1 MEDEM
6 KDRMVRFQAKE
17 SSFLIL
23 HAIPGHFATSHSHV
37 NYYVDVT
44 SVRSLL
50 SDAEEAAKIL
60 AYKFSH
66 LKTIDTIV
74 CMDGT
79 DVIGGFLA
87 KEFKNSKVTTTNRHN
102 TIYVVSPEVKSDN
115 HLILRDNTR
124 EMVDHKH
131 CILLMATTTTGL
143 TISRSMRALRYY
155 GAIMEGVGA
164 VFSTVPNVDEIN
176 VQSVYSNEDVT
187 GYQAYPTEE
196 CPFCKKGIPLD
207 AVVNGFGYS
216 KL

>member
-1 MEDEM
+1 M
-6 KDRMVRFQAKE
+6 KERMVRFQAKD

-60 AYKFSH
+60 AYKFSN
-66 LKTIDTIV
+66 LKAIDTIV

-79 DVIGGFLA
+79 EVIGGFLA
-87 KEFKNSKVTTTNRHN
+87 KEFEKAQIPSTNRHN
-102 TIYVVSPEVKSDN
+102 TIYVISPEVKSDN

-124 EMVDHKH
+124 EMVDDKH
-131 CILLMATTTTGL
+131 CILLMSTTTTGL

-155 GAIMEGVGA
+155 GALMEGVGA
-164 VFSTVPNVDEIN
+164 VFSTVPNVDGIDVETVFN
-176 VQSVYSNEDVT
+176 DSDVT
-187 GYQAYPTEE
+187 SYQAYSTDD
-196 CPFCKKGIPLD
+196 CPFCKKGIKLD

-216 KL
+216 QL

>member
-1 MEDEM
+1 M

-66 LKTIDTIV
+66 LKTLDTIV

-87 KEFKNSKVTTTNRHN
+87 KEFQKARIPSTNRHN
-102 TIYVVSPEVKSDN
+102 TIYVISPEVKSDN

-124 EMVDHKH
+124 EMVEYKH

-155 GAIMEGVGA
+155 NAIMEGVGA
-164 VFSTVPNVDEIN
+164 IFSTVPSVDNID
-176 VQSVYSNEDVT
+176 VQSVFSNEDVT
-187 GYQAYPTEE
+187 SYQAFPGDD
-196 CPFCKKGIPLD
+196 CPFCKKGIKLD